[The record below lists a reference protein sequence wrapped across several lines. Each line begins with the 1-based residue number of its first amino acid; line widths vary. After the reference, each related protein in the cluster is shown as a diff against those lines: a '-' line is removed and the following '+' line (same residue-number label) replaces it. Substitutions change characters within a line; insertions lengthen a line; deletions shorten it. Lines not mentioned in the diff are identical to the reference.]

1 MNIATKHHRT
11 TMKGF
16 GSISQLVLTTYRCS
30 ASEKMPCWVELTV
43 HYFFR
48 QSIRRQGHKARK
60 SKKGKD
66 LSLLERCNITF
77 LTSRVKRSRYH
88 KYPKVCFSSRQS
100 KHLGTRTL
108 PDVVSAESYSK
119 HPTTRVTSSRK
130 LTWAENQGWSWLGGV
145 SLAVENL
152 EGIEAI

>member
-1 MNIATKHHRT
+1 MFSFWKDALLSRVDCA
-11 TMKGF
+11 
-16 GSISQLVLTTYRCS
+16 L
-30 ASEKMPCWVELTV
+30 
-43 HYFFR
+43 FFR
-48 QSIRRQGHKARK
+48 QSIRRQGHKVRK

-66 LSLLERCNITF
+66 LSLLERCYITF

-145 SLAVENL
+145 SWRSRISKELKLFKWIEESGYCNL
-152 EGIEAI
+152 SFLKNGYV